1 MQTAEQIKKTPL
13 YETHVRLGAKMAEFG
28 GFLMPIQ
35 YTNIIE
41 EHLATRQKAGLFD
54 VSHMGQIL
62 VTGKGAEEFLF
73 SLISGDP
80 RKLSDGRTL
89 YTLLC
94 NEKGGIIDDLIVYRM
109 DRARFMLVVNASNI
123 QKDFN
128 WILLHSAGRDVTC
141 QNLSDAIS
149 LVALQGPEA
158 ELILRCTPYQQGS
171 DLKRNRFVEFETGK
185 EKILISRT
193 GYTGEGGFEIYVS
206 SRYAPELWK
215 RLLEAGRDFGL
226 KPVGLGARDTLRL
239 EASLPLYGHDIDDE
253 TSPFEAGLG
262 WTVALEKKEFIGK
275 EALLKVKEKGIQR
288 QLVGFEMVD
297 RGIPRQG
304 YTIWGDEPIGKVT
317 SGSYSPT
324 LKKNIGLGYVPV
336 AESVIGN
343 DLFIEIRA
351 SKLKARIVETP
362 FYRRSHQ

>member
-1 MQTAEQIKKTPL
+1 
-13 YETHVRLGAKMAEFG
+13 MAEFG

-109 DRARFMLVVNASNI
+109 DRAHFMLVVNAANI

-128 WILLHSAGRDVTC
+128 WILSHSAGRDVTC

-193 GYTGEGGFEIYVS
+193 GYTGEDGFEIYVS

-215 RLLEAGRDFGL
+215 RFLEAGRDFSL

-253 TSPFEAGLG
+253 THPFEAGIG
-262 WTVALEKKEFIGK
+262 WTVALEKKYFVGK
-275 EALLKVKEKGIQR
+275 EALTRVRQEGIQR
-288 QLVGFEMVD
+288 KLVGFEMLE

-304 YTIWGDEPIGKVT
+304 HAIWRGVPIGRVT
-317 SGSYSPT
+317 SGSYAPT
-324 LKKNIGLGYVPV
+324 LKKNVGLGYVPIT
-336 AESVIGN
+336 ESEVGREI
-343 DLFIEIRA
+343 FVEIRGT
-351 SKLKARIVETP
+351 KLKARIVEIP
-362 FYRRSHQ
+362 FYKRSGHADP